1 MPRKKVKTVIL
12 IRQRPFSFLSL
23 FLKKKKLCKRLVL
36 TERKKSRSDNAYY
49 YWLLLPAFLISNFY
63 YTLVSISFF
72 HLLRSYNV
80 SDNTRSISNWCWVF
94 GSFED
99 CTVPYTTYT
108 LYIFLCEVKTHEFVL
123 HPILEVVMFVIIS
136 RNKSYD
142 D

>member
-23 FLKKKKLCKRLVL
+23 FLKKKLCKRLVL
-36 TERKKSRSDNAYY
+36 TERKKSRSDNAHY
-49 YWLLLPAFLISNFY
+49 YWLLFPVFLISNFY
-63 YTLVSISFF
+63 YTFVSISFL

-80 SDNTRSISNWCWVF
+80 SDNTRSISNWWWVF

-99 CTVPYTTYT
+99 CTVPYITCT

-123 HPILEVVMFVIIS
+123 HPILEVVMFLIIS

>member
-23 FLKKKKLCKRLVL
+23 FLKKKLCKRLVL
-36 TERKKSRSDNAYY
+36 TEIGLRRKNQDLRCEFHNAYY
-49 YWLLLPAFLISNFY
+49 YWLLFPVFLISNFY
-63 YTLVSISFF
+63 YTFVSISFL

-99 CTVPYTTYT
+99 CTVPYITDTYSLWSKNT
-108 LYIFLCEVKTHEFVL
+108 QICIT
-123 HPILEVVMFVIIS
+123 
-136 RNKSYD
+136 SYTWSGNVCD
-142 D
+142 NQQK